1 LAEAQTDLGWAY
13 ENGAGVPQDNTQ
25 AVAWYRK
32 AAEQGHPEAKRKLES
47 AETEIKIKQQKDEQE
62 EEARRQQQLEDQ
74 ARAGGYQKTS
84 VETFVLDGRDLAARG
99 SKVSLAGNYLREG
112 NLEVLYADTRAV
124 LMRTHGVPQPNVPL
138 LTDDASR
145 EFRQHLLR
153 CQSNP
158 GSAQMGCP
166 VTVLGRATMCT
177 LSNAFGGMRES
188 PCVAV
193 DEGQM
198 RKSH

>member
-1 LAEAQTDLGWAY
+1 MCNTPVEVQFTSAGCLNYPCRAPVAWFRKAADQGLAEAQTDLGWAY

-84 VETFVLDGRDLAARG
+84 VETFVLDGRDLAGLKFR
-99 SKVSLAGNYLREG
+99 SLAII
-112 NLEVLYADTRAV
+112 
-124 LMRTHGVPQPNVPL
+124 
-138 LTDDASR
+138 
-145 EFRQHLLR
+145 
-153 CQSNP
+153 
-158 GSAQMGCP
+158 SAK
-166 VTVLGRATMCT
+166 AT
-177 LSNAFGGMRES
+177 
-188 PCVAV
+188 
-193 DEGQM
+193 
-198 RKSH
+198 